1 MTGFSENVESQGA
14 ICPACGYDNIA
25 GTDVCEECNQSLS
38 EQYMEDIETAAET
51 SIFTR
56 PLLALNPR
64 PAECVGLQTSIAE
77 AISRLQGRNM
87 GCVLVTGNEGELA
100 GIFTERDVLY
110 KVVGLIGNLD
120 AIPVESLMT
129 PGPSALKPSDP
140 ISHALHLMGIHGF
153 RHVPSGGRGRDS
165 GRLHIIQRYC
175 PFHGGNALVT
185 RNSGPE
191 GVRGNRD

>member
-153 RHVPSGGRGRDS
+153 RHVPLVDEDGIPVGYISFRDIVRFMEEMLS
-165 GRLHIIQRYC
+165 
-175 PFHGGNALVT
+175 P
-185 RNSGPE
+185 PE
-191 GVRGNRD
+191 